1 MSINCIIVDDE
12 ISSQDVIKHF
22 ITKTEMLLLQQ
33 TCSSASEA
41 FEYLQLHPDI
51 DLIFLDINMPNQSG
65 LDFYKTLI
73 RPPKVIFTTA
83 YPQFAVEG
91 FEVEAIDY
99 LLKPISYQRFLT
111 SIGKAIKL
119 FSDANDQMDYLV
131 LKENKSFHKV
141 FFKNILFVEAFG
153 DYVKVHADAKTVM
166 TNTTFKKLNNSLPD
180 HFLQV
185 HKSYTVNIN
194 KLQQVSGNLIFIDKY
209 KIPIGQ
215 TYKKAVM
222 ANLF

>member
-12 ISSQDVIKHF
+12 ISSQDVLKHF
-22 ITKTEMLLLQQ
+22 IAKTEMLQLKD

-41 FEYLQLHPDI
+41 FEYLQLHRDI
-51 DLIFLDINMPNQSG
+51 ELIFLDINMPNQSG

-83 YPQFAVEG
+83 YPQYAVEG

-99 LLKPISYQRFLT
+99 LLKPFSYQRFLT
-111 SIGKAIKL
+111 AVGKAIKL
-119 FSDANDQMDYLV
+119 FAETEEAVDYLV
-131 LKENKSFHKV
+131 LKENKSLHKV
-141 FFKNILFVEAFG
+141 FFNNILFVEACG
-153 DYVKVHADAKTVM
+153 DYVKVHTDSKTVM
-166 TNTTFKKLNNSLPD
+166 TNMTFKNLNNSLPNN
-180 HFLQV
+180 FFQV
-185 HKSYTVNIN
+185 HKSYTIN
-194 KLQQVSGNLIFIDKY
+194 VHKLQQVSGNLIFIDSH

-222 ANLF
+222 ENLF